1 MSVFSNISILLL
13 LSKKFSEHE
22 DPVCRFM
29 HLQIKCMYYGSVIY
43 MQDKDYTDIG
53 ILKEWDEEEC
63 KWKF

>member
-53 ILKEWDEEEC
+53 ILKE
-63 KWKF
+63 